1 MSKQI
6 LEVGDNVAFIKDGQD
21 HALEVTAVSYQED
34 GDKRVNF
41 SYTLKHP
48 DDIERPEPTEAE

>member
-1 MSKQI
+1 MSKQ
-6 LEVGDNVAFIKDGQD
+6 LYEVGDKVED
-21 HALEVTAVSYQED
+21 LEVVAVTYQED
-34 GDKRVNF
+34 GDERVNF

>member
-1 MSKQI
+1 MSKQ
-6 LEVGDNVAFIKDGQD
+6 LYEVGDKVEE
-21 HALEVTAVSYQED
+21 LEVVAVTYQED
-34 GDKRVNF
+34 ADNERVNF